1 MHRLI
6 TFLFSGFIRYLRGL
20 KSDSKFLLILCSK
33 PSAELFHVFDRLLL
47 LRKGGQTVFM
57 GDIGPNATSL
67 IHYFEMNGSRACK
80 PDENPYV
87 SRQLTEMILMYP

>member
-1 MHRLI
+1 MDLSRSCSQDSSGIRGVLNLI
-6 TFLFSGFIRYLRGL
+6 L
-20 KSDSKFLLILCSK
+20 KSLLILCSK

-57 GDIGPNATSL
+57 GDIGPNATGL
-67 IHYFEMNGSRACK
+67 IHYFELNGSRACK

-87 SRQLTEMILMYP
+87 SRQLTKTILMYS